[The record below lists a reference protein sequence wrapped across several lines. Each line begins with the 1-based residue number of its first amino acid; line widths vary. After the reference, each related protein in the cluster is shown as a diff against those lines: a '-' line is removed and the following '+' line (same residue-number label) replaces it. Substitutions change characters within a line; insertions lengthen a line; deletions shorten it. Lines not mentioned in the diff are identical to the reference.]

1 MKTVFAGL
9 KRIEAERNQGG
20 AGTVKE
26 EVLKPGVARIGFPY
40 FADEEE
46 VAYILE
52 AEISVTNHGWK
63 FLPQSE
69 YDPHNGAWRYVSRS
83 TSSLPAKK
91 FLTSMQLDDVET
103 VHASVCA
110 GPIRSI
116 ATHRRENLEQ
126 AAVLADACFE
136 EIASAEQFPEG
147 QKLVPSHEW
156 LRWFVYPH
164 KAVAAYKD
172 QGEKPAPTE
181 KIEGPCQPQRYLDGS
196 IHQVWE
202 GVPSLGKMKRSLMG
216 RFVLKAFMQ
225 DELEAMKDMSY
236 TVSQL
241 PLVTGMAFKQQVG
254 LIPDV

>member
-1 MKTVFAGL
+1 MS
-9 KRIEAERNQGG
+9 
-20 AGTVKE
+20 
-26 EVLKPGVARIGFPY
+26 FPY

-52 AEISVTNHGWK
+52 AVNFVADHGWK
-63 FLPQSE
+63 FLPQYE
-69 YDPHNGAWRYVSRS
+69 YDPHNGSWRHVSRS
-83 TSSLPAKK
+83 TGSFLAKK

-103 VHASVCA
+103 VRASVCA

-126 AAVLADACFE
+126 AAVLADACIE
-136 EIASAEQFPEG
+136 EAASVEQFPES

-164 KAVAAYKD
+164 EAVAAYKE
-172 QGEKPAPTE
+172 QGEKPALTE

-196 IHQVWE
+196 VHQVWE

-216 RFVLKAFMQ
+216 RFVLKVFMQ
-225 DELEAMKDMSY
+225 DELEAMKDKRS
-236 TVSQL
+236 
-241 PLVTGMAFKQQVG
+241 
-254 LIPDV
+254 DVEKSVLKDEEAMCVVFGGSEKCQ